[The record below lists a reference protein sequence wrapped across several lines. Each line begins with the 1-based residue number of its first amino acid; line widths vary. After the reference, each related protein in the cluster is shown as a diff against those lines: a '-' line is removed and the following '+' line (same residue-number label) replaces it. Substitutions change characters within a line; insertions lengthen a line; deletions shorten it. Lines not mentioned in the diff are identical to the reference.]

1 MRPYFC
7 PLSKC
12 DKLIRFTAF
21 AALVSGFI
29 SNCRRRQ
36 IPSLRSAVRLSP
48 LSRSFSLF
56 LLFLWLS
63 RSLARSLRWGSGSRS
78 FAILRSFNCSLR
90 SLWRRGGV
98 VFPPPP
104 PLAPPRTP
112 LSVHGSPFRSPKR
125 YLIGGEHRG
134 AHPFS
139 ALALRARLRSKL
151 ASGLA
156 CGLARFRRA
165 AYLSR
170 VPRSL
175 RYLRS
180 PLGRGAHNA
189 PPFLK
194 LNWLLA
200 CQGYNKRVKRA
211 LDTCGGHF
219 NKV

>member
-1 MRPYFC
+1 M
-7 PLSKC
+7 
-12 DKLIRFTAF
+12 
-21 AALVSGFI
+21 VSL

-63 RSLARSLRWGSGSRS
+63 RSLARSLRRRERLAQFRSGEVVRAF
-78 FAILRSFNCSLR
+78 FANAFCSLR

-112 LSVHGSPFRSPKR
+112 LSVPGSPFRSPKR

-139 ALALRARLRSKL
+139 AIALRALLRSKL

-180 PLGRGAHNA
+180 PLGRGAHTA
-189 PPFLK
+189 PLFFK